1 MGFGF
6 SNSYRFILNWLKKA
20 WNVFTADSVFKNVVK
35 WGEGVQR
42 CYFFLAAV
50 CKPCC

>member
-6 SNSYRFILNWLKKA
+6 ENSYRFILNWLKKA
-20 WNVFTADSVFKNVVK
+20 WNVFTTDYVFKNVVI

-42 CYFFLAAV
+42 CCFFLATV
-50 CKPCC
+50 CEPCC